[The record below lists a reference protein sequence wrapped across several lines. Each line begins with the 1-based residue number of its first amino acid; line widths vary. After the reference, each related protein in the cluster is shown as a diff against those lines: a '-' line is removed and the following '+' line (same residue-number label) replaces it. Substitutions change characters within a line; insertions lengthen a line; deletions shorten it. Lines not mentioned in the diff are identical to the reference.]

1 MNKITIDGQVIT
13 VNGNSLHISKRKSK
27 LLIITSIIAVIALI
41 IVVILSL
48 RGCEKLSNSLQ
59 TVPDENSVVWDGEQ
73 FIKNPNTNTYKGSY
87 IPGFDVL
94 NLVADSKSQKVNFY
108 NPESNTCNFKMF
120 LFIENELV
128 WQSGY
133 VKPGYGF
140 YEIEL
145 SHEFSAR
152 ETTGVLKVECYSG
165 QTNQLTKSVNIQCNV
180 VIY

>member
-1 MNKITIDGQVIT
+1 MNKITIDDQVIT
-13 VNGNSLHISKRKSK
+13 IKGNSLHISNRKSK
-27 LLIITSIIAVIALI
+27 LLIIAAIVALIALI
-41 IVVILSL
+41 VVIILSL

-59 TVPDENSVVWDGEQ
+59 TVPDENAVIWDGEQ
-73 FIKNPNTNTYKGSY
+73 FITNPNADTYKGSY

-108 NPESNTCNFKMF
+108 NPESNTCNFMMF

-128 WQSGY
+128 WRSGY

-145 SHEFSAR
+145 SHEFTAR
-152 ETTGVLKVECYSG
+152 ETTGILKVECYSAEG
-165 QTNQLTKSVNIQCNV
+165 NQLTKSVNIKCNV